1 MERILTFELESGGNC
16 KESQGK
22 NMTGNDWN
30 HLGRD
35 VKDIVQQAIDT
46 GDFARLNRDLGVTL
60 ENALG
65 NVADSVRR
73 SASSYTHGQQNWN
86 GNRGADWDRRWTEYS
101 ERYEQRRNENRRMR
115 DAREQFA
122 IYANTGAGKAVGI
135 TFMAV
140 GFSLMF
146 ILGMVLGGIGIGALF
161 SAKLAMKM
169 PALVLSLGPLILISG
184 VLGGYGN
191 RMRKQI
197 KRFRTY
203 IRTLNGKA
211 YTQIAD
217 LAKNVGKSE
226 KYVKKDLKK
235 MIEKRMFLE
244 GHLDKNEVCLI
255 VTEDA
260 YRQYLETE
268 KNMQE
273 QIAFKEEKKAEKN
286 QGLSKEAKAVI
297 EEGNAYIEQIRRS
310 NDAIPGVE
318 ISNKMYQLEN
328 VIRRIFDRVEQHPEL
343 ISDLRKF
350 MDYYLPTTMKLL
362 HAYEELDKQPVEGE
376 NIRTAKQ
383 EIENTLDTINEAFEN
398 LLDSFFKSTAWDVS
412 TDISVLKTMLAQEG
426 LTDNK
431 DFQGK

>member
-1 MERILTFELESGGNC
+1 MLESDGNC

-65 NVADSVRR
+65 NVAESVKR
-73 SASSYTHGQQNWN
+73 SAGFGSSYTHTQNQQKWN
-86 GNRGADWDRRWTEYS
+86 MNREADWDRSWMNYS

-115 DAREQFA
+115 EAREQFA
-122 IYANTGAGKAVGI
+122 IYANTGAGKAIGI

-140 GFSLMF
+140 GFSLMGIF
-146 ILGMVLGGIGIGALF
+146 GTVLGGLGIGALF
-161 SAKLAMKM
+161 SAKLAMEM
-169 PALVLSLGPLILISG
+169 PALVLSLGPLILASG
-184 VLGGYGN
+184 ALGGYGN
-191 RMRKQI
+191 RMRKRI

-203 IRTLNGKA
+203 VRTLNGKA
-211 YTQIAD
+211 YTQISD

-260 YRQYLETE
+260 YQQYLETE

-273 QIAFKEEKKAEKN
+273 QMILKEEKNAKKN
-286 QGLSKEAKAVI
+286 QGLSDEAKAVI

-350 MDYYLPTTMKLL
+350 MDYYLPTTVKLL

-376 NIRTAKQ
+376 NIRTAKH

-398 LLDSFFKSTAWDVS
+398 LLDSFFKNTAWDVS